1 MGNNICAS
9 SRKCEDNTEMFGMLC
24 KRPYEKPLVV
34 KFEKKDTYYKK
45 SRSRKRR
52 SRSRSRRVDV
62 N

>member
-9 SRKCEDNTEMFGMLC
+9 SRKCEDNTEMFGILC

-52 SRSRSRRVDV
+52 SRSKRIDV

>member
-9 SRKCEDNTEMFGMLC
+9 SRKCEGNTEMFGILC
-24 KRPYEKPLVV
+24 KRPYEKPVVV

-52 SRSRSRRVDV
+52 SRSRRVDV

>member
-9 SRKCEDNTEMFGMLC
+9 SRKCEDNTEMFGILC
-24 KRPYEKPLVV
+24 KRPYEKPVVV

-45 SRSRKRR
+45 RRRSRKH
-52 SRSRSRRVDV
+52 RSRSRRIDV